1 MPSLFTNNAVT
12 TLATTITTGSTSIT
26 VNDASK
32 FPLSVGQDYFYLTLQ
47 DAVAGTNIEIV
58 KVTNVSSTTFTIVRG
73 QEGTTPYAFQAGDR
87 VELRLTASGI
97 KEVRFPRVA
106 YAASPTSPLTINS
119 DLTDQ
124 YDITALATN
133 ITIANPTGT
142 PVTGQK
148 LIIRIK
154 DNGTIRNLSWGTS
167 FVGVGTA
174 LPAQTVA
181 SKLTYIGC
189 LYNADAARWDVLA
202 WIQEL

>member
-1 MPSLFTNNAVT
+1 MPSLFTNNA
-12 TLATTITTGSTSIT
+12 LTTIQTSITAVSTSVT
-26 VNDASK
+26 VNDASA
-32 FPLSVGQDYFYLTLQ
+32 FPLSVGQDYFYITMQ
-47 DAVAGTNIEIV
+47 DAIAGTHIEIA
-58 KVTNVSSTTFTIVRG
+58 KVTNVTSNTFTIVRG
-73 QEGTTPYAFQAGDR
+73 QEGTTPYAFQAGDK
-87 VELRLTASGI
+87 VELRLTAFGI

-106 YAASPTSPLTINS
+106 YAASPSSPLTINS

-124 YDITALATN
+124 YNITALATN

-154 DNGTIRNLSWGTS
+154 DNGTPRNIS
-167 FVGVGTA
+167 FGSAFAGVGTT
-174 LPAQTVA
+174 LPTQTVA
-181 SKLTYIGC
+181 NKLTYVGC